1 MAKNDLRLIMQ
12 GGSLC
17 AAFSFLIFMWPIPGV
32 IAKFFSLA
40 PIFYVGICLGI
51 RACGF
56 AMAIPLAWTLIM
68 LGVSQTI
75 AMLILFVPVLVILRW
90 HLIKVKGVYANSLA
104 DILHLFTSHFLYLI
118 VVGFCIL
125 KFFDVAWLEGLKKS
139 FEEATKLMQ
148 VQAPNSVM
156 EILPGGVVFLWLLM
170 VWVNFQIA
178 YGIALK
184 TNMAK
189 HKPAIKQN
197 INLKPIWDIA
207 LVGSMWLVLLN
218 SLLIDSL
225 FLAVFSRVLLG
236 VSAFPLFIDGLET
249 AQIIAKANKYPPIAV
264 RISLVITFMLVWPI
278 IFVVLLGLVEPW
290 YGLKQKYLS
299 RLN

>member
-1 MAKNDLRLIMQ
+1 MAKNDLRLIIQ

-125 KFFDVAWLEGLKKS
+125 KFFDMLILEL
-139 FEEATKLMQ
+139 
-148 VQAPNSVM
+148 
-156 EILPGGVVFLWLLM
+156 
-170 VWVNFQIA
+170 
-178 YGIALK
+178 Y
-184 TNMAK
+184 
-189 HKPAIKQN
+189 
-197 INLKPIWDIA
+197 
-207 LVGSMWLVLLN
+207 
-218 SLLIDSL
+218 
-225 FLAVFSRVLLG
+225 
-236 VSAFPLFIDGLET
+236 
-249 AQIIAKANKYPPIAV
+249 
-264 RISLVITFMLVWPI
+264 
-278 IFVVLLGLVEPW
+278 
-290 YGLKQKYLS
+290 
-299 RLN
+299 